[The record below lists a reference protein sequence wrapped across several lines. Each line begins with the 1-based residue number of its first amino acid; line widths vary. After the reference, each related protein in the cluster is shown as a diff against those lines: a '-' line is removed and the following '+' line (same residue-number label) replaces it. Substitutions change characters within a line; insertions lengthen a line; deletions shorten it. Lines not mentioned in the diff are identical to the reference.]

1 MNTIY
6 NLQQKKITSRGIN
19 NWEMYITPQGVCYL
33 TRILYQ
39 GFLQQNAKN
48 LLLNILMTGEI
59 HISDSSITI
68 RITFSMATPS
78 TSSAKICEHVWMNLQ
93 LDLWVSWWQNWTKA
107 LHLVIAVILIE
118 FYLFPGRV
126 ITLISSEFAKLRAF
140 RAYLPYVPTCL
151 TCLRVFVSQISTC
164 LRALNYY
171 LPTCL
176 RTLIFHV
183 PTCLHAYIYFSCLR
197 AFVP

>member
-1 MNTIY
+1 
-6 NLQQKKITSRGIN
+6 
-19 NWEMYITPQGVCYL
+19 MYITPQGVCYL
-33 TRILYQ
+33 TRILHQ

-183 PTCLHAYIYFSCLR
+183 PTCLHAYIYFSCIR